1 MVSKCIDDCVNIK
14 SDAVCVRPGTTYA
27 NLHKWPMAEVEFIRS
42 ISHSGSQRR
51 TKAAESISCR
61 QMYLRSYTFTRKE
74 NEEDGGGGGNAS
86 DQKNDRRCVG
96 SGGGKKKAPKKAVR
110 KSKMTSCRT
119 FVFRLVWKC
128 LSCASTTKVNN
139 IDQ

>member
-14 SDAVCVRPGTTYA
+14 SDAVCVQPLTTYA

-42 ISHSGSQRR
+42 ISRSGSQRR
-51 TKAAESISCR
+51 TKVAESILCR

-74 NEEDGGGGGNAS
+74 NEEDGDGGGSDAS
-86 DQKNDRRCVG
+86 DKKNDRRCL
-96 SGGGKKKAPKKAVR
+96 GGDGKKAPKKAVR
-110 KSKMTSCRT
+110 KSKMTLCRA
-119 FVFRLVWKC
+119 FVFRLVWEC